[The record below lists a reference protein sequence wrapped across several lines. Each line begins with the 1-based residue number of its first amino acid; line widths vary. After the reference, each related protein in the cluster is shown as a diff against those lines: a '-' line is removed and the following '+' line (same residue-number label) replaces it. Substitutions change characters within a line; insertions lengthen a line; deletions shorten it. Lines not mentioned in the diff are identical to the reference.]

1 MTFITFALWEKEGSV
16 GVVGLEM
23 ADPSTDGV
31 TGLDTGGEVSNK
43 SAISDVC
50 SDLDIDE
57 WEDELVPL
65 FLLTLSLCC
74 WSKDS
79 SGKLDCVN

>member
-1 MTFITFALWEKEGSV
+1 MVTLMTFALCEKEGSV
-16 GVVGLEM
+16 RVTGLET
-23 ADPSTDGV
+23 ADAFTDGV
-31 TGLDTGGEVSNK
+31 TGLDAKGKVSNK

-57 WEDELVPL
+57 REDELVPL

-74 WSKDS
+74 
-79 SGKLDCVN
+79 